1 MPGTKTSVWLGEEL
15 HAQWKAGGESL
26 TEIVKRGLATKPE
39 SGTPVTAAEV
49 RELREELSAKPDA
62 DEIRRIVRE
71 EVERVAGQSDA

>member
-39 SGTPVTAAEV
+39 SGESATAAEV
-49 RELREELSAKPDA
+49 REIVRDELDA
-62 DEIRRIVRE
+62 QDGRLRRIVRE
-71 EVERVAGQSDA
+71 ELERVAGR